1 MNTKDKAAKQEI
13 LEGHMPTMEDL
24 RREMAEAE
32 TLDDFFGKDGILG
45 RLFGQM
51 LETMM
56 QAELTEELGYEPYE
70 VKGRNSG
77 NTRNG
82 TRPRTVKSST
92 GEIQVE
98 VPRDRNGRYQ
108 PIILERYGRNT
119 NELEE
124 KVLGLYAKGMTTRD
138 IEEIVSEAYGVAV
151 SPATVSKITDK
162 IWEEVEAWQNRP
174 LATIYPIIWLDAI
187 HVKLRREGR
196 VENVA
201 VYVALAVDLTGHK
214 AALGHWVGD
223 GAEGANFWLSVL
235 NDLQAR
241 GVRDIFIACVD
252 GLSGFKEAIQA
263 VFPKSLIQ
271 RCLVHQVR
279 NSLKYVTWT
288 DRKEFTQDLK
298 AIYRAPTREQA
309 ETHLLKLAEK
319 WQAKYPIAVR
329 SWEDN
334 WEDLALMFDYPAEIR
349 RLIYTTNPI
358 ESYNRQMRK
367 VTKNKAAFPTPTAV
381 RKLLYLVNLRI
392 TRKWAPPIPHWPAIL
407 NQLAIRFE
415 GRMPV

>member
-1 MNTKDKAAKQEI
+1 MSTKDKATKREI
-13 LEGHMPTMEDL
+13 LEEHMPTLEDL
-24 RREMAEAE
+24 RHEMAEAE

-56 QAELTEELGYEPYE
+56 QAELAEELGYEPYE
-70 VKGRNSG
+70 AKGRNSG

-82 TRPRTVKSST
+82 TRPRTVKSSA

-98 VPRDRNGRYQ
+98 VPRDRNSEYQ

-138 IEEIVSEAYGVAV
+138 IEEIVSEAYGVTV
-151 SPATVSKITDK
+151 SPTAVSKITDK
-162 IWEEVEAWQNRP
+162 IWDEVEAWQNRP
-174 LATIYPIIWLDAI
+174 LATIYPIIWLDALHI
-187 HVKLRREGR
+187 KLRREGR

-214 AALGHWVGD
+214 TALGHWVGD

-241 GVRDIFIACVD
+241 GAQDIFIACVD

-263 VFPKSLIQ
+263 VFPKTLIQ
-271 RCLVHQVR
+271 RCLVHQIR
-279 NSLKYVTWT
+279 NSLKYVTWA
-288 DRKEFTQDLK
+288 DRKEFAQDLK
-298 AIYRAPTREQA
+298 TIYRAPTREQA
-309 ETHLLKLAEK
+309 ET
-319 WQAKYPIAVR
+319 
-329 SWEDN
+329 
-334 WEDLALMFDYPAEIR
+334 
-349 RLIYTTNPI
+349 
-358 ESYNRQMRK
+358 
-367 VTKNKAAFPTPTAV
+367 
-381 RKLLYLVNLRI
+381 
-392 TRKWAPPIPHWPAIL
+392 
-407 NQLAIRFE
+407 
-415 GRMPV
+415 

>member
-1 MNTKDKAAKQEI
+1 MNTQGKQTRQEVI
-13 LEGHMPTMEDL
+13 EAYMPTMEEL
-24 RREMAEAE
+24 QREMAEVE
-32 TLDDFFGKDGILG
+32 SLDDFFGKEGILG

-56 QAELTEELGYEPYE
+56 QAELTEQLGYEPYE
-70 VKGRNSG
+70 AKGRNSG
-77 NTRNG
+77 NSRNG
-82 TRPRTVKSST
+82 TRPRTVKSSA
-92 GEIQVE
+92 GEIE
-98 VPRDRNGRYQ
+98 VKIPRDRKSEYQ

-124 KVLGLYAKGMTTRD
+124 KILGLYAKGMTTRD

-162 IWEEVEAWQNRP
+162 IWDEVEAWQNRP
-174 LATIYPIIWLDAI
+174 LATIYPIMWLDASHI
-187 HVKLRREGR
+187 KLRREGR

-223 GAEGANFWLSVL
+223 GAEGANFWMSVL

-241 GVRDIFIACVD
+241 GVQDIFIACVD
-252 GLSGFKEAIQA
+252 GLSGFKDAIQA
-263 VFPKSLIQ
+263 VFPKTLIQ
-271 RCLVHQVR
+271 RCLVHQIR
-279 NSLKYVTWT
+279 NSLKYVTWA

-298 AIYRAPTREQA
+298 TIYRAPTREQA
-309 ETHLLKLAEK
+309 ETQLLKLAEK
-319 WQAKYPIAVR
+319 WGAKYPIAVR

-358 ESYNRQMRK
+358 ESYNWQLRK
-367 VTKNKAAFPTPTAV
+367 VTKNKAAFPAPAAV
-381 RKLLYLVNLRI
+381 RKLLYLADLRI
-392 TRKWAPPIPHWPAIL
+392 TTKWTQPIRNWAAIL